1 MGLLAT
7 LDISA
12 ERARDEIRVRA
23 TYLPASILRAKRAR
37 WGTHDNFFTSDIFN
51 NTLLSNFL
59 LRDVVGKL
67 GLGMA
72 TEQTERK

>member
-12 ERARDEIRVRA
+12 EQDSRPRARDLSSRLKTEG
-23 TYLPASILRAKRAR
+23 YLRAR

-67 GLGMA
+67 GLGIA

>member
-1 MGLLAT
+1 MGLLTT

-12 ERARDEIRVRA
+12 EQERRPRARDLSSRLKIEG
-23 TYLPASILRAKRAR
+23 YLRAR